1 MAKEI
6 LEEPIQSLPLSNL
19 ADLYE
24 IIQYLT
30 FEKVETLLDGEYKE
44 KMEKAE
50 REQFI
55 DLIRLMKV

>member
-24 IIQYLT
+24 IIEYLT
-30 FEKVETLLDGEYKE
+30 FEKV
-44 KMEKAE
+44 
-50 REQFI
+50 
-55 DLIRLMKV
+55 